1 MNGWII
7 TVAGVA
13 VLGVLCD
20 VIMPDGETKKY
31 VRTVLGV
38 VVSLVTV
45 QYVVGLFGSVRQAD
59 AQLTSAV
66 QNTYIE
72 DVSARRTEQK
82 RKLLA
87 DVCDYNGIAA
97 TFEID
102 DEQKIIY
109 FALDGQVGDD
119 KRVVLTSAV
128 QSIFGADY
136 KAEFSADYAEKTS
149 AQNNERHRN
158 VVSVGVKPKPEGN
171 DHEQT

>member
-45 QYVVGLFGSVRQAD
+45 QYVVGLFGGVRQAD
-59 AQLTSAV
+59 AQLTAAV
-66 QNTYIE
+66 QNSYVE
-72 DVSARRTEQK
+72 DISARRTEQK

-97 TFEID
+97 TVEVN
-102 DEQKIIY
+102 DEQKTIR
-109 FALDGQVGDD
+109 FALDGQTSDD
-119 KRVVLTSAV
+119 KRAVLTAAV

-136 KAEFSADYAEKTS
+136 KAEFTTEQK
-149 AQNNERHRN
+149 
-158 VVSVGVKPKPEGN
+158 GN

>member
-66 QNTYIE
+66 QNSYVDDI
-72 DVSARRTEQK
+72 SARRAEQK

-87 DVCDYNGIAA
+87 DVCDYNDIAA
-97 TFEID
+97 IFEVN
-102 DEQKIIY
+102 DEQKTIR
-109 FALDGQVGDD
+109 FALDGQTSDD
-119 KRVVLTSAV
+119 KRAVLTAAA

-136 KAEFSADYAEKTS
+136 KADFLTEAK
-149 AQNNERHRN
+149 
-158 VVSVGVKPKPEGN
+158 GN

>member
-13 VLGVLCD
+13 VLEVLCD

-45 QYVVGLFGSVRQAD
+45 QYVVGLFGGVRQAD

-66 QNTYIE
+66 QNSYVE
-72 DVSARRTEQK
+72 DISARRTEQK

-97 TFEID
+97 AFEVNG
-102 DEQKIIY
+102 EQRTIR
-109 FALDGQVGDD
+109 FALDWQTSDD
-119 KRVVLTSAV
+119 KRGL
-128 QSIFGADY
+128 QG
-136 KAEFSADYAEKTS
+136 
-149 AQNNERHRN
+149 
-158 VVSVGVKPKPEGN
+158 GVYYGTKSTRP
-171 DHEQT
+171 